1 MFILSV
7 SYKKPFAEV
16 KANPDAHRAYPGKHC
31 AQGKFV
37 FSGRRNSRTGDV
49 FFAARKN
56 EAEVRQVMQEDP
68 FYYKGI
74 ADYEIVSI
82 TSTKYTP
89 GFEKFL

>member
-16 KANPDAHRAYPGKHC
+16 KANPDVHRAYPGKYC

-49 FFAARKN
+49 FFAARKMKPKSGKSCK
-56 EAEVRQVMQEDP
+56 RIL
-68 FYYKGI
+68 F
-74 ADYEIVSI
+74 I
-82 TSTKYTP
+82 TRELLIMKLSA
-89 GFEKFL
+89 